1 MYNLCIHD
9 LKANKS
15 KFYVWDKVN
24 EGWGSV
30 EIVACLNRWIE
41 EEYARAPF
49 HKLKVVTDNS
59 GGQNKNIN
67 VILYYLKQI
76 HDGKLKIIE
85 HLFLV
90 PGHSYMPC
98 DRAFGNIEKCVRVT
112 GEIYDFEGY
121 CRAIRNAIAAWYT
134 VIVMQRNEFLD
145 VEKLQKLI
153 TVRRPRPPY
162 GSPIRAERQF

>member
-1 MYNLCIHD
+1 M
-9 LKANKS
+9 
-15 KFYVWDKVN
+15 
-24 EGWGSV
+24 
-30 EIVACLNRWIE
+30 E
-41 EEYARAPF
+41 EEYAQAPF

-76 HDGKLKIIE
+76 HDGKFKIIE

-98 DRAFGNIEKCVRVT
+98 DRAFGNIEKFVRVT

-121 CRAIRNAIAAWYT
+121 CRAIENAIAARYT
-134 VIVMQRNEFLD
+134 LIVMQRNEFLN
-145 VEKLQKLI
+145 VEKLQKFI
-153 TVRRPRPPY
+153 IVHRPRPPY
-162 GSPIRAERQF
+162 GF